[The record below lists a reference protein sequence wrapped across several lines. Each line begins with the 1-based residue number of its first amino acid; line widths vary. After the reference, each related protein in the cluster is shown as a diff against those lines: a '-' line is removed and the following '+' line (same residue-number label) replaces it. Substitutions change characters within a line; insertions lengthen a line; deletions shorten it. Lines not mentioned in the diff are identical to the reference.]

1 MSFIMKKK
9 KYKFKV
15 DLVLQELTAV
25 SFVNGIL
32 FAKIRLVDGGTF
44 TETSQRQEVKNNCV
58 KWDRKFQFGCKMTAN
73 ASTGVLEPCM
83 CRISVRKEIRGGR
96 SFEKLGF
103 ANVNLAEFAGA
114 GLTPRRYL
122 LEGYDSKHRQDNSML
137 QITIEMFLLAGDP
150 CFKTPAVRTP
160 AGLGDKPDNQLPADK
175 KGEDYSG
182 DSLASSSSGFG
193 SLPRKQR
200 PNLLCSD
207 LVMGTTE
214 EKSKEDDSIPEFERG
229 HSRNSSYASQH
240 SKASGYGSLAS
251 HSRQSSAESGH
262 HRNPSSSST
271 YGEMCLS
278 GLPKSV
284 DRKRPSSKKQAT
296 EEGRMDS
303 TRVSAKE
310 VINEVFEATN
320 LEPDESSESPGLVL
334 IIKNDGTPALS
345 SHELPECGAGH
356 FDQIILS
363 HR

>member
-1 MSFIMKKK
+1 MSFMLKKK

-15 DLVLQELTAV
+15 DLVLQEISAV
-25 SFVNGIL
+25 SFANGIL
-32 FAKIRLVDGGTF
+32 FAKIRLQDGGTF
-44 TETSQRQEVKNNCV
+44 TEMSQKQEVKNNCV

-73 ASTGVLEPCM
+73 ASTGVLEPCL
-83 CRISVRKEIRGGR
+83 CRISIRKEVRGGR
-96 SFEKLGF
+96 SFEKLGY
-103 ANVNLAEFAGA
+103 ASLNLAEFAGA
-114 GLTPRRYL
+114 GLTTRRYL

-137 QITIEMFLLAGDP
+137 HISIEMFLLAGDP
-150 CFKTPAVRTP
+150 CFKTPDVRAP
-160 AGLGDKPDNQLPADK
+160 LGDKPEIQLPADK
-175 KGEDYSG
+175 K
-182 DSLASSSSGFG
+182 
-193 SLPRKQR
+193 
-200 PNLLCSD
+200 D
-207 LVMGTTE
+207 LVVGTPE
-214 EKSKEDDSIPEFERG
+214 ERTKEEENAADFERG

-278 GLPKSV
+278 GVPKPT
-284 DRKRPSSKKQAT
+284 DRKRPSKKQAA

-320 LEPDESSESPGLVL
+320 LETDESTESPGLVL

-345 SHELPECGAGH
+345 SHAVPDCSAGH
-356 FDQIILS
+356 YDQLILS

>member
-1 MSFIMKKK
+1 MSFMLKKK

-15 DLVLQELTAV
+15 DLVLQEISAV
-25 SFVNGIL
+25 SFANGIL
-32 FAKIRLVDGGTF
+32 FAKIRLQDGGTF
-44 TETSQRQEVKNNCV
+44 TEMSQKQEVKNNCV

-73 ASTGVLEPCM
+73 ASTGVLEPCL
-83 CRISVRKEIRGGR
+83 CRISIRKEVRGGR
-96 SFEKLGF
+96 SFEKLGY
-103 ANVNLAEFAGA
+103 ASLNLAEFAGA
-114 GLTPRRYL
+114 GLTTRRYL

-137 QITIEMFLLAGDP
+137 HISIEMFLLAGDP
-150 CFKTPAVRTP
+150 CFKTPDVRAP
-160 AGLGDKPDNQLPADK
+160 LGDKPEIQLPADK

-182 DSLASSSSGFG
+182 DSLASGSSGFG

-207 LVMGTTE
+207 LVVGTPE
-214 EKSKEDDSIPEFERG
+214 ERTKEEENAADFERG

-278 GLPKSV
+278 GVPKPT
-284 DRKRPSSKKQAT
+284 DRKRPSKKQAA

-320 LEPDESSESPGLVL
+320 LETDESTESPGLVL

-345 SHELPECGAGH
+345 SHAVPDCSAGH
-356 FDQIILS
+356 YDQLILS

>member
-44 TETSQRQEVKNNCV
+44 TESSQKQEVKNNCV

-83 CRISVRKEIRGGR
+83 CRISVRKEVRGGR

-150 CFKTPAVRTP
+150 CFKT
-160 AGLGDKPDNQLPADK
+160 
-175 KGEDYSG
+175 
-182 DSLASSSSGFG
+182 
-193 SLPRKQR
+193 
-200 PNLLCSD
+200 
-207 LVMGTTE
+207 
-214 EKSKEDDSIPEFERG
+214 
-229 HSRNSSYASQH
+229 
-240 SKASGYGSLAS
+240 
-251 HSRQSSAESGH
+251 
-262 HRNPSSSST
+262 
-271 YGEMCLS
+271 
-278 GLPKSV
+278 
-284 DRKRPSSKKQAT
+284 
-296 EEGRMDS
+296 
-303 TRVSAKE
+303 
-310 VINEVFEATN
+310 
-320 LEPDESSESPGLVL
+320 LVL
-334 IIKNDGTPALS
+334 KERL
-345 SHELPECGAGH
+345 L
-356 FDQIILS
+356 
-363 HR
+363 

>member
-1 MSFIMKKK
+1 MSFMLKKK

-15 DLVLQELTAV
+15 DLVLQELSAV
-25 SFVNGIL
+25 PFVNGIL

-44 TETSQRQEVKNNCV
+44 TESSQKQEVKNNCV
-58 KWDRKFQFGCKMTAN
+58 KWDTKFQFGCKMTAN
-73 ASTGVLEPCM
+73 ASTGVLEPCI
-83 CRISVRKEIRGGR
+83 CRVSVRKEIRGGR

-103 ANVNLAEFAGA
+103 ANMNLAEFAGA
-114 GLTPRRYL
+114 GLTSRRYL

-150 CFKTPAVRTP
+150 CFKTPSVRAVAPLR
-160 AGLGDKPDNQLPADK
+160 DKPQIQLPADK

-182 DSLASSSSGFG
+182 DSLASGSSGFG

-200 PNLLCSD
+200 PNLLSSE
-207 LVMGTTE
+207 LVTGSND
-214 EKSKEDDSIPEFERG
+214 EKSKEDDHVPEFERG

-271 YGEMCLS
+271 FSELCLA
-278 GLPKSV
+278 GVPKAP
-284 DRKRPSSKKQAT
+284 DRKRPSKKQMSD
-296 EEGRMDS
+296 EGRMDS

-310 VINEVFEATN
+310 VINEVIEATN
-320 LEPDESSESPGLVL
+320 LEPDDSMESPGLIL
-334 IIKNDGTPALS
+334 FIKNDGTPALS
-345 SHELPECGAGH
+345 SHELPDCPSGH
-356 FDQIILS
+356 FDQVVIA

>member
-1 MSFIMKKK
+1 MLLHF
-9 KYKFKV
+9 
-15 DLVLQELTAV
+15 
-25 SFVNGIL
+25 
-32 FAKIRLVDGGTF
+32 
-44 TETSQRQEVKNNCV
+44 EVIYT
-58 KWDRKFQFGCKMTAN
+58 R
-73 ASTGVLEPCM
+73 
-83 CRISVRKEIRGGR
+83 
-96 SFEKLGF
+96 
-103 ANVNLAEFAGA
+103 
-114 GLTPRRYL
+114 
-122 LEGYDSKHRQDNSML
+122 
-137 QITIEMFLLAGDP
+137 
-150 CFKTPAVRTP
+150 PAVRTP
-160 AGLGDKPDNQLPADK
+160 AVLGDKPDNHLPADK

-182 DSLASSSSGFG
+182 DSLASGSSGFG

-214 EKSKEDDSIPEFERG
+214 EKCKEDDNVPEFERG

-271 YGEMCLS
+271 FGELCLS
-278 GLPKSV
+278 GVPKTV
-284 DRKRPSSKKQAT
+284 DRKRPSKKQAT
-296 EEGRMDS
+296 DEGRMDS

-356 FDQIILS
+356 FDQLILS

>member
-44 TETSQRQEVKNNCV
+44 TETSQREEVKNNCV
-58 KWDRKFQFGCKMTAN
+58 KWNRKFQFGCKMTAN

-83 CRISVRKEIRGGR
+83 CRISVRKEVRGGR

-103 ANVNLAEFAGA
+103 ANLNLAEFAGA

-150 CFKTPAVRTP
+150 CFKTPTIRTP

-175 KGEDYSG
+175 K
-182 DSLASSSSGFG
+182 
-193 SLPRKQR
+193 
-200 PNLLCSD
+200 D

>member
-15 DLVLQELTAV
+15 DLILQELTAV

-44 TETSQRQEVKNNCV
+44 TESSQRQEVKNNCV

-83 CRISVRKEIRGGR
+83 CRISVRKEVRGGR

-137 QITIEMFLLAGDP
+137 QITIEM
-150 CFKTPAVRTP
+150 PAIRSL
-160 AGLGDKPDNQLPADK
+160 AGLGEKPDNQLPADK

-182 DSLASSSSGFG
+182 DSLASGSSGFG

-200 PNLLCSD
+200 PNLLCSGLLFPMQINVHIF
-207 LVMGTTE
+207 LVVVAAAAAFTAAIP
-214 EKSKEDDSIPEFERG
+214 SIQ
-229 HSRNSSYASQH
+229 Y
-240 SKASGYGSLAS
+240 
-251 HSRQSSAESGH
+251 
-262 HRNPSSSST
+262 
-271 YGEMCLS
+271 
-278 GLPKSV
+278 
-284 DRKRPSSKKQAT
+284 
-296 EEGRMDS
+296 
-303 TRVSAKE
+303 
-310 VINEVFEATN
+310 
-320 LEPDESSESPGLVL
+320 
-334 IIKNDGTPALS
+334 
-345 SHELPECGAGH
+345 
-356 FDQIILS
+356 ILY
-363 HR
+363 

>member
-1 MSFIMKKK
+1 MSFMLKKK

-15 DLVLQELTAV
+15 DLVLQELSAV
-25 SFVNGIL
+25 PFVNGVL

-44 TETSQRQEVKNNCV
+44 TEQSQKQEVKNYCV
-58 KWDRKFQFGCKMTAN
+58 KWDTKFQFGCKMTAN
-73 ASTGVLEPCM
+73 ASTGVLEPCI
-83 CRISVRKEIRGGR
+83 CRISVRKEVRGGR

-103 ANVNLAEFAGA
+103 ANLNLAEFAGA
-114 GLTPRRYL
+114 GLVSRRYL

-150 CFKTPAVRTP
+150 CFKTPTLRTP
-160 AGLGDKPDNQLPADK
+160 IPLGDKPQIQLPADK

-182 DSLASSSSGFG
+182 DSLASGSSGFG

-200 PNLLCSD
+200 PNLLSSE
-207 LVMGTTE
+207 LVVGSTE
-214 EKSKEDDSIPEFERG
+214 EKHKEDDHLPDFERG

-271 YGEMCLS
+271 FGELS
-278 GLPKSV
+278 GIPKPP
-284 DRKRPSSKKQAT
+284 DRKRPTMKQT
-296 EEGRMDS
+296 SDEGRMDS

-310 VINEVFEATN
+310 VINEVIEATN
-320 LEPDESSESPGLVL
+320 LDPDESAESPGLIL
-334 IIKNDGTPALS
+334 IIKDDGTPAFS
-345 SHELPECGAGH
+345 THELSDCGTGR
-356 FDQIILS
+356 FDKVVIA

>member
-1 MSFIMKKK
+1 MKKK

-44 TETSQRQEVKNNCV
+44 TESSQKQEVKNNCV

-83 CRISVRKEIRGGR
+83 CRISVRKEVRGGR

-160 AGLGDKPDNQLPADK
+160 AVLGDKPDNQLPADK
-175 KGEDYSG
+175 K
-182 DSLASSSSGFG
+182 
-193 SLPRKQR
+193 
-200 PNLLCSD
+200 D

-214 EKSKEDDSIPEFERG
+214 EKCKEDDNVPEFERG

-271 YGEMCLS
+271 FGELCLS
-278 GLPKSV
+278 GVPKPV
-284 DRKRPSSKKQAT
+284 DRKRPSKKQAT
-296 EEGRMDS
+296 DEGRMDS

-356 FDQIILS
+356 FDQLILS